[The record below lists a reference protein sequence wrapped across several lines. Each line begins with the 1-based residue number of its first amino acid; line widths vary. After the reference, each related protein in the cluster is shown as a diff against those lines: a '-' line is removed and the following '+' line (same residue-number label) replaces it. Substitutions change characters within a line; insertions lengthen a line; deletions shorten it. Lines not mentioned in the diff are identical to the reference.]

1 MNRQEHLQWA
11 KDRALEYAQKGD
23 IQNAFLSMQS
33 DMAKH
38 EELANHL
45 ALQMGTM
52 LLMGGNLKTES
63 EITNWI
69 IGFN

>member
-11 KDRALEYAQKGD
+11 KERALEYVKNGD
-23 IQNAFLSMQS
+23 TQNAFLSMQS
-33 DMAKH
+33 DMSKH

-45 ALQMGTM
+45 GLQMGTM

-63 EITNWI
+63 EMANWI
-69 IGFN
+69 EGFN